1 VRYVR
6 PLIVLVGLLG
16 FPAAAVAS
24 APATQSQKRALEKA
38 LGDGQVPARCLTARI
53 STANRSFAEI
63 YFTGLW
69 GAPRPMP
76 SGCEKYAANGV
87 SIFRYRA
94 GRWRGVTAGSSFV
107 TSSGGCR
114 VPHVPKPVIED
125 FRLCGSLTP
134 HSVTVATMTAPS
146 HARVGARIT
155 VRADGLKP
163 GCSAVVQ
170 RRKSDGLLGARG
182 CCVGTRRLADHLG
195 QAPAP
200 ARVPHGRR
208 AARGVR
214 FRALGQVRA
223 QSRDPSPAG
232 RFPRG
237 KFRQAH
243 DQARD
248 LDPSRST
255 ATGLAAAAARRCR
268 RLWSG
273 AAQVAGRYRW
283 RRSLPGPEIRR

>member
-1 VRYVR
+1 MRYVR

-163 GCSAVVQ
+163 GRYTLLLAVQLSSSGESPTDCSARV
-170 RRKSDGLLGARG
+170 GAASAPAG
-182 CCVGTRRLADHLG
+182 SLTISGKLPRRLACRMGEGPLEGYVSVRSGKYVLSLG
-195 QAPAP
+195 ILLP
-200 ARVPHGRR
+200 
-208 AARGVR
+208 
-214 FRALGQVRA
+214 
-223 QSRDPSPAG
+223 PAG
-232 RFPRG
+232 FRG
-237 KFRQAH
+237 GSFVKRTIK
-243 DQARD
+243 
-248 LDPSRST
+248 LVT
-255 ATGLAAAAARRCR
+255 
-268 RLWSG
+268 
-273 AAQVAGRYRW
+273 
-283 RRSLPGPEIRR
+283 